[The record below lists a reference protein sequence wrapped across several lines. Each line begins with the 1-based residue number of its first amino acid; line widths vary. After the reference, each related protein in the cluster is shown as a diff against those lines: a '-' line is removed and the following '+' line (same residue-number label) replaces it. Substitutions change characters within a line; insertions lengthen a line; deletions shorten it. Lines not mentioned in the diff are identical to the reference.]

1 MAARANLVVGQSGGP
16 TAVINNSLIG
26 VVHQALQTE
35 QIDGILGMLHGIRG
49 VLDEEFIDLRQESAQ
64 SLERIR
70 NTPGSALGTVRYRVQ
85 PEDYD
90 RLLDVFVKYDVRYFL
105 YIGGND
111 SMDTVYQIS
120 QVAERRGFELNVV
133 GVPKTIDN
141 DLAQTDHSP
150 GFGSAARFV
159 ASAIRNSGYD
169 TESMGPDGPIKL
181 MEIMGRNAGWLTAAA
196 SLAQETPYDPPHL
209 IYLPERGVSPDRI
222 AAEVEAVYREHG
234 YCVVAVSEGIVDE
247 NGEPYASSAGR
258 TMVDA
263 FGHEVKQGVVEA
275 VAEIILDKLGVRAR
289 FDKPGYLQR
298 SFIELAS
305 PVDQEEAYRAGRE
318 GVLAAVRGVS
328 GRMVSF
334 VREPG
339 PDYAIR
345 YELADLSRIANEEKV
360 IPEGYINAEGNGV
373 TEAFLDYARPLI
385 GGPLPPFARLAKH
398 RIAAR

>member
-26 VVHQALQTE
+26 VVHQALQLE
-35 QIDGILGMLHGIRG
+35 QIDGVYGMLHGIRG
-49 VLDEEFIDLRQESAQ
+49 VLDQEFVDLRRESAQ
-64 SLERIR
+64 TLERLCA
-70 NTPGSALGTVRYRVQ
+70 TPGSALGTVRYKVS

-90 RLLDVFVKYDVRYFL
+90 RLLDVFVKYDIRYFL

-120 QVAERRGFELNVV
+120 QVAKRRGFDLHAI

-196 SLAQETPYDPPHL
+196 ALAQDSAYDPPHL

-222 AAEVEAVYREHG
+222 ASDVEAVYRKYS
-234 YCVVAVSEGIVDE
+234 YCVVAVSEGIVDVD
-247 NGEPYASSAGR
+247 GTPYASAAGR

-275 VAEIILDKLGVRAR
+275 VAEIILDKLGIRAR
-289 FDKPGYLQR
+289 FDKPSYLQR
-298 SFIELAS
+298 SFVELAS
-305 PVDQEEAYRAGRE
+305 PVDQAEAYRAGQE
-318 GVLAAVRGVS
+318 GVRAAVGGAS
-328 GRMVSF
+328 GQMVSF

-339 PDYAIR
+339 DEYAIR
-345 YELADLSRIANEEKV
+345 YELADLSQIANQEKV
-360 IPEGYINAEGNGV
+360 IPDAYINAEGNGV
-373 TEAFLDYARPLI
+373 TRAFIEYARPLI
-385 GGPLPPFARLAKH
+385 GGPLPDLARLAKH
-398 RIAAR
+398 PIAKR